1 MSTEMTPMGFPSL
14 HYTET
19 QTGRTVTA
27 GTAMKLAH
35 AADVVALCRFPK
47 WLNVPDARP
56 GNYQVSYSPSANA
69 SLLYLAWYYRIPD
82 VGNPGDT
89 LAVKLQITDGT
100 NTVLYSDARIPHA
113 FQGIDTLLSI
123 EQPLSNPACMTRAG
137 SGWLDIDALRAT
149 LSASSDWVLTFVVTR
164 ASGTVAYVD
173 RIEGWEAPR
182 SLMSDADTAGVLAGP
197 FNPSNPIVSGSTTTL
212 GWERMEQTTRAA
224 LAVQPRY
231 LSLAWIESTTAAYNV
246 PHTSSASYTELTHLA
261 ESAGVPVAFVVR
273 VRPMTV
279 AAPSGT
285 VAGEAARWRVLV
297 YVTGGAA
304 ADVRLSTGAT
314 GSPYAITGLGGAAWT
329 WSAWQTIA
337 LPTNASG
344 QLATLTIKARV
355 TGGATVY
362 LAGVVVEGVGP

>member
-1 MSTEMTPMGFPSL
+1 MSTEMTPMGFPAI
-14 HYTET
+14 YYAET

-47 WLNVPDARP
+47 WLNIPDARP
-56 GNYQVSYSPSANA
+56 GTYQVSYSPSANA

-89 LAVKLQITDGT
+89 LAVKLEITDGT
-100 NTVLYSDARIPHA
+100 NTVAYNDARIPRA
-113 FQGIDTLLSI
+113 FQSVDTLLSI

-137 SGWLDIDALRAT
+137 SGWLDLVALRTT
-149 LSASSDWVLTFVVTR
+149 LTASSDWRMTFTVSR

-182 SLMSDADTAGVLAGP
+182 SVMSDADTAGVLAGP
-197 FNPSNPIVSGSTTTL
+197 FNPGNPIVSGSTTTL

-231 LSLAWIESTTAAYNV
+231 LSLAWIESLTAAYNV
-246 PHTSSASYTELTHLA
+246 PHTSSAAYTALTHLA
-261 ESAGVPVAFVVR
+261 ESVGVPVAFVVR

-279 AAPSGT
+279 VAPSGT

-297 YVTGGAA
+297 YVTGGAS

-314 GSPYAITGLGGAAWT
+314 GSPYAVTGLVGAAWT

-337 LPTNASG
+337 LPTNATG
-344 QLATLTIKARV
+344 QLATLTITARV

>member
-1 MSTEMTPMGFPSL
+1 MSTEITPMGFPAL
-14 HYTET
+14 YYAET

-47 WLNVPDARP
+47 WLNIPDARP
-56 GNYQVSYSPSANA
+56 GTYQVSYSSSELA

-89 LAVKLQITDGT
+89 LAVKLEITDGT
-100 NTVLYSDARIPHA
+100 NTVAYTDARIPRA
-113 FQGIDTLLSI
+113 FQSVDTLISY

-137 SGWLDIDALRAT
+137 SGWLDLVALRTT
-149 LSASSDWVLTFVVTR
+149 LTASSDWQMTFTVSR

-173 RIEGWEAPR
+173 RIEGWEVPR
-182 SLMSDADTAGVLAGP
+182 SVMSDADTAGVLAGP
-197 FNPSNPIVSGSTTTL
+197 FNPGNPIVSGSTTTL

-231 LSLAWIESTTAAYNV
+231 LSLAWIESTTPAFNV
-246 PHTSSASYTELTHLA
+246 PHTSSAAYTALTHLA

-279 AAPSGT
+279 VAPSGT

-314 GSPYAITGLGGAAWT
+314 GSPYSITGLGGAAWT
-329 WSAWQTIA
+329 WSAWHSIA
-337 LPTNASG
+337 LPTNATG
-344 QLATLTIKARV
+344 QLATLTITARV